1 MAELLLKKG
10 KGKVFIYEN
19 GFLSLNS
26 VFYSK
31 IYFSKRNSKLIK
43 KIAVVAF
50 GGNALLRGNEIG
62 TIQQQEKN
70 TYDTCIHLIKLLKD
84 DYNIVITHG
93 NGPQVGNIML
103 RNDAGFKTYKIPKMP
118 LDICVADSQ
127 GGIGYMIERQMKN
140 ILTENKIRKNV
151 VTIVT
156 QVVVDKYDP
165 TYNEPTKPVGAF
177 YLKEEAELL
186 SKSNPELVFKE
197 DPRKRG
203 WRRVVPSP
211 RPREIMNWRIVKN
224 LVKQGNIVIAAG
236 GGGVPV
242 YWDEKKHLQG
252 VEAVIDKDLASALL
266 AREIGADAFFILTDV
281 PKVYINFHK
290 PNQKALDK
298 ISVKDAE
305 KYYEQGEFAAGSMGP
320 KILAAIDFV
329 KNGGKETIITESTQL
344 SNRDCGT
351 RILS

>member
-1 MAELLLKKG
+1 
-10 KGKVFIYEN
+10 
-19 GFLSLNS
+19 LN
-26 VFYSK
+26 
-31 IYFSKRNSKLIK
+31 N
-43 KIAVVAF
+43 KIAVVAL

-62 TIQQQEKN
+62 TIKQQEKH
-70 TYDTCIHLIKLLKD
+70 TYDTCIHLLELIED
-84 DYNIVITHG
+84 GYNIVITHG

-103 RNDAGFKTYKIPKMP
+103 RNDAGYNAYKIPKMP

-127 GGIGYMIERQMKN
+127 GGIGYMIERQIKN

-156 QVVVDKYDP
+156 QVVVDINDP
-165 TYNEPTKPVGAF
+165 AFKEPTKPIGAF

-186 SKSNPELVFKE
+186 SKANHNLVFKE
-197 DPRKRG
+197 DPGKRG

-211 RPREIMNWRIVKN
+211 KPQEIINHKIIKA
-224 LVKQGNIVIAAG
+224 LSKKGNIIITAG

-242 YWDEKKHLQG
+242 YKDKNKNLQG

-266 AREIGADAFFILTDV
+266 ARAIGAEAFFILTDV
-281 PKVYINFHK
+281 PNVYLNFK
-290 PNQKALDK
+290 KSDQKELNK
-298 ISVKDAE
+298 ISVAEAE
-305 KYYEQGEFAAGSMGP
+305 KYFAEGQFADGSMGP

-344 SNRDCGT
+344 LNKNCGT
-351 RILS
+351 RIVQ